1 MKYPTTWL
9 QGSSLGEAIACELR
23 LQIIDGSIKPGEVLS
38 ENSIAAKFGTS
49 RSPVREA
56 LKTLS
61 SEGLIS
67 LKRMGVEVIG
77 LKLKDVDELYDV
89 RYLIESFAWRH
100 LAQND
105 PAKIISQLHQIV
117 DKMQLA
123 AKHHDVVEFAFQ
135 DIAFHELII
144 AEAKHSRIWHLW
156 SSIRQ
161 IVMTVLLITTK
172 KIFSQG
178 EDKINL
184 VINKHRTL
192 LHGLESRDPAVISAR
207 IEEYFADSHQTIH
220 SSIH

>member
-1 MKYPTTWL
+1 MKYPTVWL

-23 LQIIDGSIKPGEVLS
+23 LQIINGTIKPGKILS
-38 ENSIAAKFGTS
+38 ENGIAAEFGTS

-61 SEGLIS
+61 NEGLIS

-77 LKLKDVDELYDV
+77 LQLKDIDELYDV
-89 RYLIESFAWRH
+89 RYLIESYAWRH
-100 LAQND
+100 MAQKD
-105 PAKIISQLHQIV
+105 PSNIIAQLHQIV
-117 DKMQLA
+117 DKMELA
-123 AKHHDVVEFAFQ
+123 AKHHDIIEFVFQ
-135 DIAFHELII
+135 DLSFHELII
-144 AEAKHSRIWHLW
+144 AESKHSRIWHLW

-178 EDKINL
+178 ENKVHL
-184 VINKHRTL
+184 VIDKHRTL
-192 LHGLESRDPAVISAR
+192 LQGLESRDPAVISAR

-220 SSIH
+220 LSIH